1 MEFYLFWESLSTVI
15 FLAFVFFHQAHLI
28 HVSPHFMHL
37 LGVDSC
43 FACFL
48 HELMLHEYPFHFTLL
63 VLPRLQPFLIELLAT
78 EQLLSSCEGST
89 YKYPAKSLSCTGSW
103 APSAAVPALCTLV
116 RCVYKSTISNTY
128 ILFGWRRRLAPSHSS
143 DSVCEGAVTFSLV
156 TTCTTNRDCTLPS
169 WHEKRPT

>member
-48 HELMLHEYPFHFTLL
+48 HELTLHEYPFHFTLL
-63 VLPRLQPFLIELLAT
+63 VLPRLQPFLIDLLAT

-116 RCVYKSTISNTY
+116 RCVYNPQYPIHTY
-128 ILFGWRRRLAPSHSS
+128 YSGGEDASHHLIHRIPFARAP
-143 DSVCEGAVTFSLV
+143 
-156 TTCTTNRDCTLPS
+156 
-169 WHEKRPT
+169 